1 MDIESY
7 MCWDESSEPPK
18 HIKIPRSQVTPEFI
32 ARIRHLRALNRQRQA
47 CVPDTKHEFIRR
59 RLLELPT
66 AQSSNKGDDTCS
78 TQEKK
83 GQGKDST
90 GYRDVKLM
98 TYNMLAQTLIRR
110 GVFPGAKD
118 AVKWSNRSVVIVN
131 EIKYY
136 DCDVLCLQEV
146 DASKW
151 DSFWVPRL
159 RELGYE
165 GRLYRGPTR
174 KVHGVAI
181 FWKRDVFECVNY
193 LEVNMDG
200 EVARSDDNGIEI
212 RARTG
217 TKSVC
222 LMTALKFRG
231 IKDNQRQ
238 GLIVGTTHLF
248 WHLFGS
254 FDRMRQL
261 FVILKKFKEF
271 TRMVDPG
278 SDGVESRWLTFLTGD
293 FNSEPC
299 DPPYESIVCKPVRF
313 KGHKRALL
321 ACSLAYRYSIRRN
334 SILIREL
341 EEREEHTNVW
351 NPLRARNKEENDAD
365 NVFSDESAIDNSD
378 DDDDN
383 DDVITTDSRLAGE
396 SRVGPRTTENLRNGR
411 MEKKGRNG
419 REKEV
424 EEIYPNQPTN
434 PHPETFEETPE
445 QTKLIDNMITLHNS
459 INLRA
464 ISLYSLGYRK
474 VHPANVVLDK
484 SYHGEPEISHIAIGW
499 SGLLDYM
506 FLITGWDG
514 AQVPEVGDQ
523 TLSEVEKTNR
533 FQLLGLLRMPRRDE
547 MPKHTQP
554 HQGEYASDHLSMVAS
569 LRIEL

>member
-1 MDIESY
+1 

-18 HIKIPRSQVTPEFI
+18 HIKVPRSQITPEFI
-32 ARIRHLRALNRQRQA
+32 AKIRHLRALNRQRQA

-66 AQSSNKGDDTCS
+66 AQNSSKGDNACTS
-78 TQEKK
+78 QEKAGRGK
-83 GQGKDST
+83 GPM

-151 DSFWVPRL
+151 DSFWVPHL

-165 GRLYRGPTR
+165 GRLYKGFTR

-181 FWKRDVFECVNY
+181 FWKRDIFECVDY
-193 LEVNMDG
+193 LEVNLDE

-212 RARTG
+212 EARTG

-222 LMTALKFRG
+222 LLTALKFKDIG
-231 IKDNQRQ
+231 DNQRQ

-254 FDRMRQL
+254 FDRTRQL
-261 FVILKKFKEF
+261 FIILKKFKEF

-278 SDGVESRWLTFLTGD
+278 SDGVESKWLTFLTGD

-299 DPPYESIVCKPVRF
+299 DPPYESIVYKPVHF
-313 KGHKRALL
+313 KGDKRALL

-334 SILIREL
+334 SILIREY
-341 EEREEHTNVW
+341 EEREGHANVW
-351 NPLRARNKEENDAD
+351 NPLRARNKEEDD
-365 NVFSDESAIDNSD
+365 IENVLSDESVIDND
-378 DDDDN
+378 DDDD
-383 DDVITTDSRLAGE
+383 DAAVSATERSPSRE
-396 SRVGPRTTENLRNGR
+396 SGVGSRTAENLRNGR
-411 MEKKGRNG
+411 MQNRSRKG

-445 QTKLIDNMITLHNS
+445 QTKLIDNMIALHNS

-464 ISLYSLGYRK
+464 VSLYSLGYRK
-474 VHPANVVLDK
+474 VHPANVVLDNG
-484 SYHGEPEISHIAIGW
+484 YHGEPEISHIAIGW

-514 AQVPEVGDQ
+514 TQVPEVGDQ
-523 TLSEVEKTNR
+523 TLSEVEAANR